1 VRRYLD
7 DGSDPPDEGNRSD
20 LVSPL
25 GELLLWYVVPDDEYG
40 TSDGPCPD
48 TLQFRR
54 RDGCV
59 DVTGYIDMMYYEIP
73 QVRWDDSVSEL
84 MKGHWKRV
92 MVRPFTAELRCEGEA
107 WSVSPRLPR
116 KCHLHCANF
125 SRLPSSTTSSVTARA
140 KSPLGPTSYRSRTR
154 SRLLWTSNE
163 RHALYG
169 VVSGATAWRHIRQR
183 AEYRGV

>member
-92 MVRPFTAELRCEGEA
+92 MVRPFTAELRCEGESMVRIA
-107 WSVSPRLPR
+107 AASEEVPPALRQLLAPT
-116 KCHLHCANF
+116 LVNDFVGDCA
-125 SRLPSSTTSSVTARA
+125 REIASSVVM
-140 KSPLGPTSYRSRTR
+140 
-154 SRLLWTSNE
+154 
-163 RHALYG
+163 H
-169 VVSGATAWRHIRQR
+169 
-183 AEYRGV
+183 